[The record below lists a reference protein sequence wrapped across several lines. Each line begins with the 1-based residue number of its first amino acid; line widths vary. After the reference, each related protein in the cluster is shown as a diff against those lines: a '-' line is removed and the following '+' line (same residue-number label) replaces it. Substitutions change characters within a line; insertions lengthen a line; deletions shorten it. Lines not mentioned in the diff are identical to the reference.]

1 MIDFWNYNL
10 NPITM
15 YSNYKGMEQP
25 TQIDSYKG
33 RIPIG
38 NLCFD
43 KDIHIY
49 STDAMKLT
57 GERAKNLKKKIINAG
72 GNVYVH
78 FSRSVYLIS
87 DIRSLPQFK
96 EILT

>member
-1 MIDFWNYNL
+1 MVDFWNYNL
-10 NPITM
+10 HPVTM
-15 YSNYKGMEQP
+15 YSKENEKVQHK
-25 TQIDSYKG
+25 DSYKG
-33 RIPIG
+33 RIPINNDG
-38 NLCFD
+38 FD
-43 KDIHIY
+43 SEVHIY